1 MGQELENLFSGGNG
15 QCLIHYDF
23 GSSLQVADHHKCHNL
38 HVVHVVEMY
47 PIQNSYN
54 VMISM

>member
-1 MGQELENLFSGGNG
+1 MGQELENLVSGGNI

-47 PIQNSYN
+47 PIQNS
-54 VMISM
+54 